1 MPLEAQGFELATQSI
16 KRKENKD
23 FQHIQRALTFGKEPA
38 AFSFSPDWQ
47 QLPNKLQSGGFRAR
61 IWSQIL
67 GYLWFS
73 DSIEM
78 RGRAML
84 PIVYS
89 QVLSALL
96 MCKIY
101 VGCRVESPFWIQTNS
116 ISNILP
122 TKQAS
127 LVLFFFLLKD
137 WLNALPRCGKK
148 HYLEI
153 C

>member
-38 AFSFSPDWQ
+38 GFYFSPDWQ
-47 QLPNKLQSGGFRAR
+47 QLPNKLEPGGFRAR

-73 DSIEM
+73 DSTEM

-89 QVLSALL
+89 QVIKCFANVQNLCWMQSW
-96 MCKIY
+96 
-101 VGCRVESPFWIQTNS
+101 VS
-116 ISNILP
+116 ILDLN
-122 TKQAS
+122 KQY
-127 LVLFFFLLKD
+127 F
-137 WLNALPRCGKK
+137 
-148 HYLEI
+148 
-153 C
+153 